1 MWAAPLAV
9 LGVLTGAPQDPV
21 PRPAPEPEAISA
33 AVADLEAAFRSGVKE
48 EKVRA
53 LDRASDVVAPAVIDE
68 VTRGFKDREREVQ
81 AATIQ
86 ALRWMDH
93 PAALKALRKTAEHSR
108 TIKKDEELYPAI
120 LKAVGQHGDPGSV
133 HLLSHKPFE
142 SPFYQAGR
150 ARILG
155 LGMIRTRKSLEA
167 LFGMMKS
174 SSAREVERYMAS
186 FRLSLMVLTGTDQ
199 GPSASQWQR
208 WWKANKKGFE
218 VSPGRRELPRPTAR
232 SWTEYWG
239 IDDEHG
245 RTRRRE
251 DRGD

>member
-1 MWAAPLAV
+1 MWAPSLAALV
-9 LGVLTGAPQDPV
+9 ALTGAPQDSV
-21 PRPAPEPEAISA
+21 PDPEAVAA
-33 AVADLEAAFRSGVKE
+33 AVEDLEAAFRSGVKD

-68 VTRGFKDREREVQ
+68 ITRGFKDREREVQ

-93 PAALKALRKTAEHSR
+93 PAALKALHKTAKKSR

-120 LKAVGQHGDPGSV
+120 LKAVGQHGDPDSV
-133 HLLSHKPFE
+133 HLLSHKPFD

-150 ARILG
+150 ARVLG
-155 LGMIRTRKSLEA
+155 LGRIRTAASLEA
-167 LFGMMKS
+167 LFGMLRS
-174 SSAREVERYMAS
+174 SSANEVERHMKS

-199 GPSASQWQR
+199 GPSAQQWLR

-218 VSPGRRELPRPTAR
+218 ISPTRRELPRPIAR

-239 IDDEHG
+239 IDNDYG